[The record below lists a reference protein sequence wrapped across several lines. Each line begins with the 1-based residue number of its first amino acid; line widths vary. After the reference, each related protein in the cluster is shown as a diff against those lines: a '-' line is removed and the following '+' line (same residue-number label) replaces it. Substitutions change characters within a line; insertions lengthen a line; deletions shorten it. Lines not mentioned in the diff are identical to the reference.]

1 MALSESAALSAAE
14 CERLAALAHRIP
26 GRQRRVAAALGGQR
40 SAPAVDALLRLPS
53 TLPGVV
59 EGLFRAFRAGV
70 RRIHTVEVPLE
81 VPGNALG
88 RGAASWTSP
97 AVLALDFR
105 SSRSRQFPALLR
117 RARLSFG
124 SALERLD
131 IGAAGTNSAKNTVY
145 RLAVWGPEIDPHV
158 DADASLDRWRP
169 DVPKKPPQLSTLA
182 DEFTWLHAQ
191 LGKLRGTR
199 LWING
204 WCFPHTRVRA
214 EITQAVQVHLV
225 RAWVEW
231 ARDTVEPT
239 PAGGGHTA

>member
-1 MALSESAALSAAE
+1 MARSESATLSAAE
-14 CERLAALAHRIP
+14 CQRLATLAHRIP
-26 GRQRRVAAALGGQR
+26 GRQRRVAGALGNQR
-40 SAPAVDALLRLPS
+40 SAPAVDALLRTPS
-53 TLPGVV
+53 TVPGVV

-70 RRIHTVEVPLE
+70 RRIHADLPAEVPVRSRE
-81 VPGNALG
+81 DRAPTEI
-88 RGAASWTSP
+88 WTSP

-124 SALERLD
+124 SALERLEL
-131 IGAAGTNSAKNTVY
+131 GAPATKNPNNTVY
-145 RLAVWGPEIDPHV
+145 RLALWGPAPRLADDP
-158 DADASLDRWRP
+158 ALDRWRP
-169 DVPKKPPQLSTLA
+169 DTTPQVPELPALA
-182 DEFTWLHAQ
+182 DEFTWLHGQ

-214 EITQAVQVHLV
+214 EITHAVQVHLV

-231 ARDTVEPT
+231 ARETVGEGAAP
-239 PAGGGHTA
+239 